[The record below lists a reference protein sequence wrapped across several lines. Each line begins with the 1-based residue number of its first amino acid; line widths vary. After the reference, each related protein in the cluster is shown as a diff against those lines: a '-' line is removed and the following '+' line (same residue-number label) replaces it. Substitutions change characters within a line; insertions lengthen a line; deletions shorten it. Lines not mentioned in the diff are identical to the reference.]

1 VETSLQILIMPS
13 AETSGQVPAATAAAL
28 LEAGAVNGGTP
39 AEVCATDLN
48 LRKETLKAVVVA
60 ATYHDAREGKR

>member
-1 VETSLQILIMPS
+1 MKD
-13 AETSGQVPAATAAAL
+13 VPEYWKPTAAAL

-39 AEVCATDLN
+39 AEVCETDLN

-60 ATYHDAREGKR
+60 ATYHDAREGKQ